1 MRSCLLPWFWLR
13 TESGERM
20 HHTVDVTGLS
30 FSYPDGRRALLDI
43 DLHIEPGERVALVG
57 PNGAG
62 KSTLL
67 LQLNGT
73 LVGEGMVEVCGV
85 PVEPENI
92 SYVRSAV
99 GLVFHDPDDQL
110 FSTSVF
116 EDVAFGPLYMGLPEA
131 EVQERVQ
138 SALAAVGMSSAA
150 DRVPHHLS
158 AGERK
163 RVAIATVLAMDPEI
177 LALDEPTAGLDPR
190 GRRELIRLLA
200 GLPQT
205 MLVSTHDMRMVA
217 ELLPRT
223 IILNEGRVVADGRT
237 VEIMDQRELLE
248 VNGLEKP

>member
-1 MRSCLLPWFWLR
+1 
-13 TESGERM
+13 M
-20 HHTVDVTGLS
+20 HHTVDVSGLS
-30 FSYPDGRRALLDI
+30 FSYPDGRQALVDI

-73 LVGEGMVEVCGV
+73 LVGEGEIEVCGV
-85 PVEPENI
+85 PVVPVNL
-92 SYVRSAV
+92 SYARAAV

-131 EVQERVQ
+131 EVERRVRT
-138 SALAAVGMSSAA
+138 ALTAVGMSAA
-150 DRVPHHLS
+150 VDRVPHHLS
-158 AGERK
+158 TGERK

-190 GRRELIRLLA
+190 GRRELIGLLA
-200 GLPQT
+200 SLPQT
-205 MLVSTHDMRMVA
+205 MLVSTHDMRLVDD
-217 ELLPRT
+217 LLPRM
-223 IILNEGRVVADGRT
+223 IVLNEGRVVADGPT
-237 VEIMDQRELLE
+237 KEILAQPALLAA
-248 VNGLEKP
+248 NGLA